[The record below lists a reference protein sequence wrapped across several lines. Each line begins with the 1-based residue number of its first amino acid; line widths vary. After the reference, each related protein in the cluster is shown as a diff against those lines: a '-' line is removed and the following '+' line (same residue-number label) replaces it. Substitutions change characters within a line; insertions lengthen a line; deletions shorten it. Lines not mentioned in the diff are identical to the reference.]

1 MRYYS
6 GIHSG
11 EHPAM
16 CPDRFRIVSHRRTAI
31 VARALLLFMLLAAI
45 VARPVPAQ
53 ERDAS
58 SGRTPRSRVL
68 AIVGVLAGGLIGL
81 GFSFASDQ
89 HGHGRC
95 GAVSCAIYAGAAGG
109 GILGFFVGHEYD
121 RNFTMYYR
129 GATPLQP
136 PSVAANLA
144 GTPTLLAVRDGLVAV
159 GGSAGVQTFHSTGTL
174 APEAHRGGGLHGIDA
189 LDIALDSGRLVLG
202 SAAGLYLFPPRQ
214 GRGTLIRSGA
224 VGAAASSRDHVYF
237 GVDDRIEV
245 APLLADTVR
254 GWPGVALDAPLRD
267 AELDTLHHVLWGLTD
282 RALVAFRVTADSL
295 ARLSRTPI
303 VGGGSRLAIEHDRAA
318 IALGERGVLLV
329 DIANPAA
336 PRPIARWTS
345 ARFAYDV
352 SLDSTRMF
360 VAAGPEGVYVVDV
373 GGTTPRT
380 IGLARSLGFATALVS
395 RGGHTYILDRR
406 ENVLRRIP
414 SDF

>member
-1 MRYYS
+1 MR
-6 GIHSG
+6 
-11 EHPAM
+11 
-16 CPDRFRIVSHRRTAI
+16 PDRPRIVSHHRTVNA
-31 VARALLLFMLLAAI
+31 ARTLLLFALLAAM
-45 VARPVPAQ
+45 VARPVAAQ

-68 AIVGVLAGGLIGL
+68 AIVGVLAGGLVGL
-81 GFSFASDQ
+81 GFSLASDQ

-95 GAVSCAIYAGAAGG
+95 GAVPCAVFAGAAGG
-109 GILGFFVGHEYD
+109 GILGFFIGHEYD
-121 RNFTMYYR
+121 RNFRMYYR
-129 GATPLQP
+129 GVPPLQP
-136 PSVAANLA
+136 PSITADLN

-159 GGSAGVQTFHSTGTL
+159 AGSAGVQTFRSTGGL
-174 APEAHRGGGLHGIDA
+174 ALEAHRGGGLHDIDA

-202 SAAGLYLFPPRQ
+202 SSAGLYLFPPRQ

-224 VGAAASSRDHVYF
+224 VGAAATSRDHVYF
-237 GVDDRIEV
+237 GVGDRIEV
-245 APLLADTVR
+245 APLLAASVH
-254 GWPGVALDAPLRD
+254 GWPGVTLATPLRD
-267 AELDTLHHVLWGLTD
+267 AELDTLHHVLWGITG
-282 RALVAFRVTADSL
+282 RALVAFDVTADSL
-295 ARLSRTPI
+295 ARLSTMPI
-303 VGGGSRLAIEHDRAA
+303 DGGGSQLAIQHDRAA

-329 DIANPAA
+329 DIANPTA
-336 PRPIARWTS
+336 PHVIARWTT

-373 GGTTPRT
+373 GGTAPRT